1 MYWNNP
7 IINLTYPSDQDP
19 IKDSLH
25 GGNHCIFYNPA
36 VNKQDIY
43 NLQSLQDLCDWVN
56 TGIVDHG
63 WSDFLADPKNHY
75 DLANLVKLN
84 LWVHDLPINGSVKPM
99 LLTYTGGKYNS
110 DFNSGTGASRLRAME
125 RIPAMQTVSAFI
137 TTGSKFRST
146 FAHLEEI
153 TTFNRFAELCQAIPE
168 QNFLFRLAD
177 SSAPFGLDWYEYD
190 SQLTRSITP
199 GEDDCLTA
207 LINYMQ
213 KYPTTS
219 FTPEWFEST
228 INWEFNE
235 LV

>member
-7 IINLTYPSDQDP
+7 TIKLTYPSNQDP
-19 IKDSLH
+19 IADSLH
-25 GGNHCIFYNPA
+25 GGNHCVFYNPE
-36 VNKQDIY
+36 VDKHDIY
-43 NLQSLQDLCDWVN
+43 NSQNLQDLCDWVN
-56 TGIVDHG
+56 TGIGKHG
-63 WSDFLADPKNHY
+63 WLDFLADPKNHY
-75 DLANLVKLN
+75 DLANLVKFN
-84 LWVHDLPINGSVKPM
+84 LWVHDLPTKGSIKPM

-110 DFNSGTGASRLRAME
+110 DLSSGTGASRLRAME
-125 RIPAMQTVSAFI
+125 RIPAIQTVSAFI

-153 TTFNRFAELCQAIPE
+153 ATFNRFAELCQAIPG
-168 QNFLFRLAD
+168 QNFLFRLTD
-177 SSAPFGLDWYEYD
+177 LSAPFGLDWYEYD
-190 SQLTRSITP
+190 SQLTAAVTP

-207 LINYMQ
+207 LTNYMQ
-213 KYPTTS
+213 EYPTTS